1 MSENTYEQVQ
11 ALLQTLKYKGA
22 GKHLSDTCREAEEK
36 SSSYLQ
42 FLHSLLL
49 KEVEE
54 RNERR
59 LRRNLTGAHFP
70 VEKRIEQFDFSKV
83 GGITEKNI
91 SGLRDFRW
99 IDTHEN
105 VLFLGPPGLG
115 KTHLAVALGLEA
127 VYAGYKVCFE
137 RMTSLVKLLKSAEV
151 QRTSALRLKRIFKS
165 HVLIIDEIGYT
176 PIERKEANYFFNL
189 VSEIYE
195 KSSIVITSNTSFS
208 EWAELLGD
216 EVLTTALLDRLL
228 HQAHTYSLW
237 GESYRIQ
244 KRKEE

>member
-1 MSENTYEQVQ
+1 MSAHTHEQVQ
-11 ALLQTLKYKGA
+11 ALLESLKFKGA
-22 GKHLSDTCREAEEK
+22 GKYLNDTCREAEEQDA
-36 SSSYLQ
+36 SYLQ
-42 FLHSLLL
+42 FLHILLL
-49 KEVEE
+49 KEVAE

-70 VEKRIEQFDFSKV
+70 VEKRIEDFDFSKV
-83 GGITEKNI
+83 EGITERDVQ
-91 SGLRDFRW
+91 GLRDFRW

-105 VLFLGPPGLG
+105 LLFLGPPGLG
-115 KTHLAVALGLEA
+115 KTHLSIAIGLEA

-137 RMTSLVKLLKSAEV
+137 RMTNLVKLLKSAEV
-151 QRTSALRLKRIFKS
+151 QRTSALRLNRIFKS
-165 HVLIIDEIGYT
+165 HVLVIDEIGYT
-176 PIERKEANYFFNL
+176 PIERKEANFFFNL

-195 KSSIVITSNTSFS
+195 KSSIVITSNTSFN

-228 HQAHTYSLW
+228 HQAHTFSLR